1 MGESTHY
8 QMMVMK
14 KIVSTRILFY
24 SLWLLIS
31 FVQAAGT
38 ELFDDEAY
46 YWVYSKFLD
55 WGYFDHPPMIA
66 VLIKLGTIILPG
78 ELGLRFF
85 VVVIGTLSVYI
96 IEKLTNPVDLKL
108 FYAIVLNTAILQIGG
123 IIAVP
128 DIPLLFFTALFF
140 WMYKKYT
147 ERINWTNA
155 ILLSITVA
163 LLLYSKYHGLL
174 IILATLVSNL
184 KLLKQ
189 PSTWLVIALA
199 ILFFMPHV
207 LWQLEHGLPSLY
219 YHLFERVSPP
229 YSLSFTTDY
238 LAGQLLLSGPLLGW
252 LIIWSAFKHKPTDQT
267 QKAMRWSLVF
277 VYLLFLASSFKSRTE
292 ANWTV
297 PLLVPLIVLAYHH
310 LEVNEKLSKW
320 VYRLLPI
327 SLVLIFAVRIF
338 MILDTPLI
346 KNLPKDEFHYNRDW
360 TNAIKE
366 KSNGLPVVFTNSY
379 QRASKYWFYT
389 GDTAFSLNTH
399 LYRRSN
405 YNFWPLEMQLQNKE
419 VFMVGSKGTVDLT
432 KDLYSGNKE
441 FSVGTI
447 QNFSSY
453 SQVILYQSSLSFDK
467 ANLTIAATLNAHA
480 PSANILNYAFGR
492 RPEIILIVYPGKKQQ
507 PILIN
512 TGMYLYNS
520 SGLAIG
526 VKANLPIIDGKVYQ
540 FRWGLKGS
548 YAEPTINSS
557 VSKLSID

>member
-1 MGESTHY
+1 
-8 QMMVMK
+8 MK
-14 KIVSTRILFY
+14 KLITIRSLFY
-24 SLWLLIS
+24 TCWLIFSL
-31 FVQAAGT
+31 VQAAGT

-66 VLIKLGTIILPG
+66 VLIKLGTLIFSE
-78 ELGLRFF
+78 ELGVRFF
-85 VVVIGTLSVYI
+85 VVVIGTLSVFI
-96 IEKLTNPVDLKL
+96 IEKLTNPVNLKL

-140 WMYKKYT
+140 WMYKKYSEQT
-147 ERINWTNA
+147 NWMNA
-155 ILLSITVA
+155 VLLSITVA

-174 IILATLVSNL
+174 IILATLVSNF

-189 PSTWLVIALA
+189 PATWLVIVFA

-207 LWQLEHGLPSLY
+207 LWQLEHGLPSLN

-238 LAGQLLLSGPLLGW
+238 LAGQLLIAGPLLGW
-252 LIIWSAFKHKPTDQT
+252 LLIWSAFRYKPTDQT
-267 QKAMRWSLVF
+267 QKAMRWSLIF

-327 SLVLIFAVRIF
+327 SLVLIFTVRIF

-389 GDTAFSLNTH
+389 GDTSFSLNTH

-405 YNFWPLEMQLQNKE
+405 YNFWPLELQLQQKP
-419 VFMVGSKGTVDLT
+419 VFVVGSKGTAGLSDWLII
-432 KDLYSGNKE
+432 GNKS
-441 FSVGTI
+441 FSVDADPAF
-447 QNFSSY
+447 QSY
-453 SQVILYQSSLSFDK
+453 SQIVLKQLGSKVPAIHNAISV
-467 ANLTIAATLNAHA
+467 TLQVSA
-480 PSANILNYAFGR
+480 PSNALLKHAELHQ
-492 RPEIILIVYPGKKQQ
+492 PEIILILYPGNKQLPWLIPTGKK
-507 PILIN
+507 LVLSN
-512 TGMYLYNS
+512 TNE
-520 SGLAIG
+520 
-526 VKANLPIIDGKVYQ
+526 VKIKLVVPELDYKNYQ
-540 FRWGLKGS
+540 IRWGLQGS
-548 YAEPTINSS
+548 YVEPSINSS
-557 VSKLSID
+557 VYTLVNDLY

>member
-1 MGESTHY
+1 MT
-8 QMMVMK
+8 VMK
-14 KIVSTRILFY
+14 RIVSTRILFY

-31 FVQAAGT
+31 FVQATGT

-55 WGYFDHPPMIA
+55 WGYFDHPPIIA
-66 VLIKLGTIILPG
+66 VLIKLGTLMFSG
-78 ELGLRFF
+78 ELGVRFF
-85 VVVIGTLSVYI
+85 VVVIGALSVYI
-96 IEKLTNPVDLKL
+96 IEKLTNPANLKL

-140 WMYKKYT
+140 WVYKKYT
-147 ERINWTNA
+147 ERVNWMNA
-155 ILLSITVA
+155 VLLSITIA

-189 PSTWLVIALA
+189 PATWLVITLA

-207 LWQLEHGLPSLY
+207 LWQLDHGLPSLY

-229 YSLSFTTDY
+229 YSVSFTTDY
-238 LAGQLLLSGPLLGW
+238 LAGQLLIAGPLLGW
-252 LIIWSAFKHKPTDQT
+252 LLIWSAFRYKPTDQT

-310 LEVNEKLSKW
+310 LEQNERFSKW
-320 VYRLLPI
+320 VYRLLPV
-327 SLVLIFAVRIF
+327 SLVLIFSVRIF
-338 MILDTPLI
+338 MILDGPLI
-346 KNLPKDEFHYNRDW
+346 KNLPKDEFHYNREW
-360 TNAIKE
+360 TKTVKENAH
-366 KSNGLPVVFTNSY
+366 GLPVVFTNSY

-419 VFMVGSKGTVDLT
+419 VFVVGSKGTADLT
-432 KDLYSGNKE
+432 QELNSGNKE
-441 FSVGTI
+441 FSVDTI
-447 QNFSSY
+447 QHFSSF
-453 SQVILYQSSLSFDK
+453 SQVILSQSSLSFDK
-467 ANLTIAATLNAHA
+467 ANLTIAATLNVDA
-480 PSANILNYAFGR
+480 PSTNILNYAFDR
-492 RPEIILIVYPGKKQQ
+492 KPEIILIVYPGKKQQ

-512 TGMYLYNS
+512 TGKYLYNISGS
-520 SGLAIG
+520 SIG
-526 VKANLPIIDGKVYQ
+526 VKASLPVLDGKAYQ

>member
-1 MGESTHY
+1 MT
-8 QMMVMK
+8 VMK
-14 KIVSTRILFY
+14 RIVSTRILFY

-31 FVQAAGT
+31 FVQANGT

-66 VLIKLGTIILPG
+66 VLIKLGTLMFSG
-78 ELGLRFF
+78 ELGVRFF

-96 IEKLTNPVDLKL
+96 IEKLTNPANLKL

-147 ERINWTNA
+147 AHVNWMNA
-155 ILLSITVA
+155 VLLSFVIA

-189 PSTWLVIALA
+189 PATWLVITLA
-199 ILFFMPHV
+199 ILFFIPHV
-207 LWQLEHGLPSLY
+207 LWQLDHGLPSLY

-229 YSLSFTTDY
+229 YSVSFTTDY
-238 LAGQLLLSGPLLGW
+238 LAGQLLIAGPLLGW
-252 LIIWSAFKHKPTDQT
+252 LLIWSAFRYKPTDQT

-310 LEVNEKLSKW
+310 LEQNERFSKW
-320 VYRLLPI
+320 VYRLLPV
-327 SLVLIFAVRIF
+327 SLVLIFTVRIF
-338 MILDTPLI
+338 MILDSPLI
-346 KNLPKDEFHYNRDW
+346 KNLPKDEFHYNRVW
-360 TNAIKE
+360 TNSIKE

-419 VFMVGSKGTVDLT
+419 VFVVGSKGTADLT
-432 KDLYSGNKE
+432 QELNSGNKE
-441 FSVGTI
+441 FSVDTI
-447 QNFSSY
+447 QHFSSF
-453 SQVILYQSSLSFDK
+453 SQIILSQSGLSFDK
-467 ANLTIAATLNAHA
+467 ANHTIAATLDVIA

-507 PILIN
+507 PILIK
-512 TGMYLYNS
+512 TGKYLYNFSGS
-520 SGLAIG
+520 SIG
-526 VKANLPIIDGKVYQ
+526 VKASLPVLDGKVYQ

-557 VSKLSID
+557 VIKLTID

>member
-1 MGESTHY
+1 MMG
-8 QMMVMK
+8 MK

-66 VLIKLGTIILPG
+66 VLIKLGTFIFPG
-78 ELGLRFF
+78 ELGVRFF
-85 VVVIGTLSVYI
+85 VVIIGTLSVYL
-96 IEKLTNPVDLKL
+96 IEKLTNPPNLKL

-140 WMYKKYT
+140 WMYKKYL
-147 ERINWTNA
+147 EQINWMNA
-155 ILLSITVA
+155 VLLSITVA

-174 IILATLVSNL
+174 IILATLVSNF

-189 PSTWLVIALA
+189 PATWLVIVLA

-207 LWQLEHGLPSLY
+207 LWQLEHGLPSLN
-219 YHLFERVSPP
+219 YHLFERVSPA

-238 LAGQLLLSGPLLGW
+238 LAGQLLIAGPLLGW
-252 LIIWSAFKHKPTDQT
+252 LLIWSAFRYKPTDQT

-277 VYLLFLASSFKSRTE
+277 VFLLFLASSFKSRTE

-297 PLLVPLIVLAYHH
+297 PLLVPLIVLGYQYIDANNS
-310 LEVNEKLSKW
+310 LRKW
-320 VYRLLPI
+320 VYRLLPFSI
-327 SLVLIFAVRIF
+327 ILILFVRVF
-338 MILDTPLI
+338 MIIDTPLI
-346 KNLPKDEFHYNRDW
+346 KNLPKDEFHYNREW
-360 TNAIKE
+360 TKKVKENAH
-366 KSNGLPVVFTNSY
+366 GLPVVFTNSY

-405 YNFWPLEMQLQNKE
+405 YNFWPLEMQLQNKD
-419 VFMVGSKGTVDLT
+419 VFMVGSKGTSDLT
-432 KDLYSGNKE
+432 HEINSGNKE
-441 FSVGTI
+441 FSVDTI

-453 SQVILYQSSLSFDK
+453 SQVILTQSSLSFDK
-467 ANLTIAATLNAHA
+467 ANLTIATTLDVNA
-480 PSANILNYAFGR
+480 PSANILNYAFSQ

-512 TGMYLYNS
+512 TGKYLYNI
-520 SGLAIG
+520 SGSAIG
-526 VKANLPIIDGKVYQ
+526 VKASLPVIDGKVYQ

-548 YAEPTINSS
+548 YVEPTINSS

>member
-1 MGESTHY
+1 MGGSTPY
-8 QMMVMK
+8 QMMGMK

-66 VLIKLGTIILPG
+66 VLIKLGTFIFPG
-78 ELGLRFF
+78 ELGVRFF
-85 VVVIGTLSVYI
+85 VVIIGTLSVYL
-96 IEKLTNPVDLKL
+96 IEKLTNPPNLKL

-140 WMYKKYT
+140 WMYKKYL
-147 ERINWTNA
+147 EQINWMNA
-155 ILLSITVA
+155 VLLSITVA

-174 IILATLVSNL
+174 IILATLVSNF

-189 PSTWLVIALA
+189 PATWLVIVLA

-207 LWQLEHGLPSLY
+207 LWQLEHGLPSLN
-219 YHLFERVSPP
+219 YHLFERVSPA

-238 LAGQLLLSGPLLGW
+238 LAGQLLIAGPLLGW
-252 LIIWSAFKHKPTDQT
+252 LLIWSAFRYKPTNQT

-277 VYLLFLASSFKSRTE
+277 VFLLFLASSFKSRTE

-297 PLLVPLIVLAYHH
+297 PLLVPLIVLGYQYIDANNS
-310 LEVNEKLSKW
+310 LRKW
-320 VYRLLPI
+320 VYRLLPFSI
-327 SLVLIFAVRIF
+327 ILILFVRVF
-338 MILDTPLI
+338 MIIDTPLI
-346 KNLPKDEFHYNRDW
+346 KNLPKDEFHYNREW
-360 TNAIKE
+360 TKKVKENAH
-366 KSNGLPVVFTNSY
+366 GLPVVFTNSY

-405 YNFWPLEMQLQNKE
+405 YNFWPLEMQLQNKD
-419 VFMVGSKGTVDLT
+419 VFMVGSKGTSDLT
-432 KDLYSGNKE
+432 HEINSGNKE
-441 FSVGTI
+441 FSVDTI

-453 SQVILYQSSLSFDK
+453 SQVILTQSSLSFDK
-467 ANLTIAATLNAHA
+467 ANLTIATTLDVNA
-480 PSANILNYAFGR
+480 PSANILNYAFSQ

-512 TGMYLYNS
+512 TGKYLYNI
-520 SGLAIG
+520 SGSAIG
-526 VKANLPIIDGKVYQ
+526 VKASLPVIDGKVYQ

-548 YAEPTINSS
+548 YVEPTINSS